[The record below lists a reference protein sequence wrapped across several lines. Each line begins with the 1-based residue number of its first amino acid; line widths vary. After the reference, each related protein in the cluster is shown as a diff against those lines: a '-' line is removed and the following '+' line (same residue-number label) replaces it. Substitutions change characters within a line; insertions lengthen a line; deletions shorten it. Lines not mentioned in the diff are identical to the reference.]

1 MTHLHTVYEFGSMS
15 EKLSVF
21 AAPLLL
27 LVPALGGLGLYLYA
41 KRYIDPDEPAPGI
54 GNDDGLQF
62 KQMRTGMLAMVTC
75 GIAALFVLF
84 ATASS
89 YMRNYASYRDHEYQV
104 IQGSIKNLRD
114 TTARGGN
121 VYIRFTVDSVNFN
134 LTSGDNAYQ
143 FIEDK
148 KNFHNGLL
156 VRFSYLPNYDN
167 EHTILKFEA
176 ER

>member
-27 LVPALGGLGLYLYA
+27 LLPALGGLGLYLYA

-62 KQMRTGMLAMVTC
+62 KQMRTGMLMMVTC
-75 GIAALFVLF
+75 GIAAPFVLF

-89 YMRNYASYRDHEYQV
+89 YMRTYASYRDHEYQV
-104 IQGSIKNLRD
+104 I
-114 TTARGGN
+114 
-121 VYIRFTVDSVNFN
+121 
-134 LTSGDNAYQ
+134 
-143 FIEDK
+143 
-148 KNFHNGLL
+148 
-156 VRFSYLPNYDN
+156 
-167 EHTILKFEA
+167 
-176 ER
+176 